1 MFTLTAPMSF
11 FDLINVTPE
20 NPNEIARAITRRAVA
35 ILQSNPTTSLLSA
48 WSDETIQLLE
58 VSKAE
63 AFEKGKAVLVDGII
77 DKDKSSRFNIIIPI
91 IFIISMSKSDI

>member
-1 MFTLTAPMSF
+1 
-11 FDLINVTPE
+11 
-20 NPNEIARAITRRAVA
+20 
-35 ILQSNPTTSLLSA
+35 
-48 WSDETIQLLE
+48 

-77 DKDKSSRFNIIIPI
+77 DKDKSLRFNNIIPI